1 MQAAKI
7 TTWARDGAALSALR
21 QAVFVGE
28 QGVAATL
35 EFDALDA
42 MPKRTAHAVLRNDEG
57 EVIATGRL
65 VLSRGADGTWIT
77 PRIGRMAVAKALRGQ
92 SAGGRVLHALAD
104 QARYLG
110 YTDVLLHAQA
120 HAASF
125 YALHGFVQVG
135 DMFTEA
141 DILHVEMRKNLL

>member
-1 MQAAKI
+1 MAKI

-28 QGVAATL
+28 QGVPATL

-42 MPKRTAHAVLRNDEG
+42 MPKRTAHAVLRSDEG

-65 VLSRGADGTWIT
+65 VLSRAPDGTWIT
-77 PRIGRMAVAKALRGQ
+77 PRIGRMAVAKTLRGQ
-92 SAGGRVLHALAD
+92 GAGGRVLHTLAD
-104 QARYLG
+104 HARYLG
-110 YTDVLLHAQA
+110 YTNVLLHAQS

-135 DMFTEA
+135 ETFTEA
-141 DILHVEMRKNLL
+141 DILHVEMVKNLL